1 MHNHPIKDHDLAFTA
16 PDDEESSSVF
26 SSERL
31 SSQDGKLLIVPKPI
45 DDNPIHQRVNSEM
58 VAFMRTEEDNNQYE
72 IETERQDTSEA
83 DVLEIQEEIR
93 PGLMLGLKTTNVI
106 DSEHF

>member
-1 MHNHPIKDHDLAFTA
+1 
-16 PDDEESSSVF
+16 
-26 SSERL
+26 
-31 SSQDGKLLIVPKPI
+31 
-45 DDNPIHQRVNSEM
+45 M
-58 VAFMRTEEDNNQYE
+58 VAFMRTEDNDQYE

-106 DSEHF
+106 DSEHFQSEEIMSTDKQQSLCIEEENPEEGLSCEIANIDDIEV